1 MLPLTLANN
10 GETFTILRLGG
21 SAEVK
26 KHLEDL
32 GFVAGG
38 EVQVI
43 NTVSGNIIVNVK
55 DTRVA
60 ISKELAA
67 KIMV

>member
-38 EVQVI
+38 DVQVI

>member
-1 MLPLTLANN
+1 MPLIFAEPGVKNEIIKVN
-10 GETFTILRLGG
+10 G
-21 SAEVK
+21 SPQVK

-38 EVQVI
+38 TVTVI
-43 NTVSGNIIVNVK
+43 STISGNLIVSVK
-55 DTRVA
+55 DTRIA
-60 ISKELAA
+60 IDRGMAS

>member
-1 MLPLTLANN
+1 MMPLTFANA
-10 GETFTILRLGG
+10 GEEYIIKRIGG
-21 SAEVK
+21 SPEVK

-38 EVQVI
+38 AVTII
-43 NTVSGNIIVNVK
+43 NTIGGNLIVNVK
-55 DTRVA
+55 DSRIAVSREMA
-60 ISKELAA
+60 Q

>member
-10 GETFTILRLGG
+10 GEVFTILRLGG
-21 SAEVK
+21 SPEVK

-38 EVQVI
+38 EVHVI
-43 NTVSGNIIVNVK
+43 NTISGNIIVNVK

-60 ISKELAA
+60 ISKELAQ